1 MVNVLP
7 EGARRS
13 VWSFYR
19 GRFLLAAAV
28 TLCVCGLFAFLA
40 LLPAYAALRAEGAFF
55 KTAPSANAGVQKGKD
70 LERDQ
75 ILRTRILLEQLS
87 PAASSSAPVFDGLV
101 SALGARP
108 SGVTVDRMNYVRDT
122 EGEVTIG
129 GTANSREGVQ
139 TYVAALRADPRWKNI
154 SVPIG
159 DLAGTGD
166 GRFSITL
173 TGTF

>member
-7 EGARRS
+7 EEARRS
-13 VWSFYR
+13 VWRFYR
-19 GRFLLAAAV
+19 ARFLLAVAV
-28 TLCVCGLFAFLA
+28 TLCVCGFLAFLA
-40 LLPAYAALRAEGAFF
+40 FLPAYAALRAEGAFF
-55 KTAPSANAGVQKGKD
+55 ETASSANAGVQKAKD
-70 LERDQ
+70 PERDQ

-87 PAASSSAPVFDGLV
+87 PTASSSAPMFDALM

-108 SGVTVDRMNYVRDT
+108 SGVRVDRMNYVRDT
-122 EGEVTIG
+122 DGEVTIG
-129 GTANSREGVQ
+129 GTASSREGVQ
-139 TYVAALRADPRWKNI
+139 AYVAALRLDPRWKNI

>member
-7 EGARRS
+7 EGARKS

-19 GRFLLAAAV
+19 SRFILIGSIG
-28 TLCVCGLFAFLA
+28 LCISGLCAILA
-40 LLPAYAALRAEGAFF
+40 LLPAYVALRTEGTFAG
-55 KTAPSANAGVQKGKD
+55 APSIDAGVQRGKD
-70 LERDQ
+70 SERDQ
-75 ILRTRILLEQLS
+75 ILHTRMLLDQFS
-87 PAASSSAPVFDGLV
+87 AVASSSAPVLDALV
-101 SALGARP
+101 SALAKRP
-108 SGVTVDRMNYVRDT
+108 PGVVVDRMSYRRNTGGDIA
-122 EGEVTIG
+122 IG
-129 GTANSREGVQ
+129 GVATSRDGVN
-139 TYVAALRADPRWKNI
+139 TYVAALRLDPTWSNI

>member
-7 EGARRS
+7 EGARKSIWR
-13 VWSFYR
+13 FYR
-19 GRFLLAAAV
+19 ARLVFAAAV
-28 TLCVCGLFAFLA
+28 ALCACGLLALLA

-55 KTAPSANAGVQKGKD
+55 NPALSANAAAPKGKD
-70 LERDQ
+70 PERDQ

-87 PAASSSAPVFDGLV
+87 PVASSSAPMLDALI
-101 SALGARP
+101 SALDKRP
-108 SGVTVDRMNYVRDT
+108 AGVTVDRMNYARSGG
-122 EGEVTIG
+122 GEVTIG
-129 GTANSREGVQ
+129 GTASSREGIQ
-139 TYVAALRADPRWKNI
+139 AYAAALRDDRRWKSI
-154 SVPIG
+154 AVPIG

>member
-7 EGARRS
+7 DGARKN
-13 VWSFYR
+13 VWRFYR
-19 GRFLLAAAV
+19 ARLVFAAAA
-28 TLCVCGLFAFLA
+28 TLCTSGLFALLA
-40 LLPAYAALRAEGAFF
+40 LLPAYAALRAESSFF
-55 KTAPSANAGVQKGKD
+55 DTKSSAAAGVQKGKD
-70 LERDQ
+70 AERDQ

-87 PAASSSAPVFDGLV
+87 PVASSTAPVLDALL
-101 SALGARP
+101 SALDTRP
-108 SGVTVDRMNYVRDT
+108 AGVTVDRMNYVR
-122 EGEVTIG
+122 GAEVIIG
-129 GTANSREGVQ
+129 GSARSREGVQ
-139 TYVAALRADPRWKNI
+139 AYVAALRLDPRWKNI